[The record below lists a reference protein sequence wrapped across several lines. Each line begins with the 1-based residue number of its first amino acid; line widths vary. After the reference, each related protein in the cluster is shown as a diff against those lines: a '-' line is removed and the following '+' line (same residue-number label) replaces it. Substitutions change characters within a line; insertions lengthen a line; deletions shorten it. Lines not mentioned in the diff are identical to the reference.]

1 MSHRFFMHP
10 LSSDRRWNHLKAGV
24 NGVDSRLKLCGTKRK
39 ADGSFHT
46 GTPTFLENPFCVHD
60 NGHAHNNI
68 KETNFGQD
76 VSMSPFYHQC
86 YSSVLDNP
94 ATSPSNLLKLSNNP
108 FGQRKMQRTLSMPQ
122 TTVGDNSLLDGVDV
136 TIRRVNSTNSFPKLR
151 FRDHIWTYT
160 QRYLAAEAI
169 EDAIL
174 ETGPTKHEGNVDGM
188 HLVQLLISC
197 AEAVACRDK
206 AHASNLLVELRANA
220 LVFGSSFQRV
230 ASCFMQAL
238 TDRIALVKPLGAVGL
253 VTPGPNLN
261 SIGSEK
267 KEEALRLVYE
277 VCPHIQFGHFVANLT
292 ILEAFEGENF
302 VHVVDLGM
310 TLGLPHGRQ
319 WRSLLESLAN
329 HHGQSL
335 RRIRITAVGPCVN
348 RFHIIGDELEAY
360 AHELG
365 INLEFSHVESSLET
379 LKPEDIK
386 TYENEVLV
394 VNSIL
399 QLHRVVKESR
409 GALNSVLKI
418 IHELSPKVLVLVE
431 QDSSHNGP
439 FFLGRF
445 MEALY
450 YYSAI
455 FDALDAML
463 PKYDTRRAKV
473 EQFYF
478 AEEIKNIVSC
488 EGPNRVERH
497 ERLDQWR
504 RRMSRGGFQAAP
516 VKLVAQAKQWLAEL
530 KVCEG
535 YTIVEEKGSL
545 VLGWKSKPIVA
556 ASCWKC

>member
-1 MSHRFFMHP
+1 MSPHFFTHP
-10 LSSDRRWNHLKAGV
+10 LSSDQRWNHIKAGV
-24 NGVDSRLKLCGTKRK
+24 NGVDSRFKLCGTKRK
-39 ADGSFHT
+39 AEGSCHM
-46 GTPTFLENPFCVHD
+46 GTPTFLENPLYVHD
-60 NGHAHNNI
+60 DVHAHNNI
-68 KETNFGQD
+68 KETNFVQD
-76 VSMSPFYHQC
+76 RSISPFYHQC

-94 ATSPSNLLKLSNNP
+94 NSSPWNLLKLSNKP
-108 FGQRKMQRTLSMPQ
+108 VDQKKMKRTLSMPQ
-122 TTVGDNSLLDGVDV
+122 TTVGDNGLLDGEHV
-136 TIRRVNSTNSFPKLR
+136 TIRRTSSTNSLPKLQ

-169 EDAIL
+169 EDAIM
-174 ETGPTKHEGNVDGM
+174 ENGPTEHEGNVDGM

-206 AHASNLLVELRANA
+206 EHASNLLVKLRTNA

-230 ASCFMQAL
+230 ASCFMQGL
-238 TDRIALVKPLGAVGL
+238 TDRLALVLPLGAVGL
-253 VTPGPNLN
+253 VTPPPHLN
-261 SIGSEK
+261 AIGLEK

-292 ILEAFEGENF
+292 ILEVLEGESF

-310 TLGLPHGRQ
+310 TLGLPHGHQ
-319 WRSLLESLAN
+319 WRGLLESLAN
-329 HHGQSL
+329 HHRQSL

-348 RFHIIGDELEAY
+348 RFHVIGDELEAY

-365 INLEFSHVESSLET
+365 INLEFSYVESSLEN

-399 QLHRVVKESR
+399 QLHCVVKESR

-418 IHELSPKVLVLVE
+418 IHELSPKILILVE

-455 FDALDAML
+455 FDSLDAML

-497 ERLDQWR
+497 ERVDQWR
-504 RRMSRGGFQAAP
+504 RRMSRAGFQAAP
-516 VKLVAQAKQWLAEL
+516 VKLVAQAKQWLAKL